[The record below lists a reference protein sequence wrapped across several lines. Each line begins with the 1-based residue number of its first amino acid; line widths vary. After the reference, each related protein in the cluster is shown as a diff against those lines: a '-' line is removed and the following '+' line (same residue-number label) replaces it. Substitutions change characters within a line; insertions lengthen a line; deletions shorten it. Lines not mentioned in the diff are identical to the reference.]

1 MAAESQQAPLK
12 KDLWNDLF
20 SEEKNILKPEVI
32 DDLYHPTIRS
42 IKIVRYT
49 SATVTEEITIESVYP
64 FYTIHDLKLAIYKK
78 KDEDQSYVP
87 EFQFL
92 AIPYPT
98 VFGKVPYVATDFY
111 WQSPETITEK
121 KEDIDKGIK
130 IKEPFSFVTSPA
142 VDSRFVDS
150 AGERKALSKTNR
162 KDVLLEELFKKSF
175 FENTP
180 IVLHLFLLRDLL
192 IANPAIQGSQLQHV
206 ARIEPLFPDTTPE
219 SNGLRL
225 SSERNKRLQE
235 HYTYF
240 TNKNELFKKIE
251 SNLPINN
258 IFPEIKSV
266 KLLRFVWPT
275 INKKIN
281 LDTIF
286 YERPVS
292 ERLPFIRLLPAD
304 DVPVSKICI
313 KENSPIPIP
322 DLEDPCLLLQW
333 AKEKN
338 PHEESEQDYIFG
350 KIKLDPTIS
359 GAQAIYATL
368 QLSPDETAAI
378 VIQPLKTQKKIDISY
393 LNFSLKVNVWDA
405 IEPFAFSKNKVDID
419 RANLIASIKLEK
431 PRGRMTSKEIQKRLG
446 IFRAFFQEI
455 PPLQGE
461 EQLISLRYKAVSN
474 FKNETRIEAFL
485 TQLLERKDI
494 EGANKNE
501 IIQERLA
508 EEFSIPRE
516 DARVAFEQYITKRR
530 QITAVD
536 PETNTYKPT
545 NNSGIDVLIFQQ
557 APYFFFHLYNVDSY
571 KNLQRV
577 LTLLTLMV
585 TMDQEDSVLPHKE
598 EVAVE
603 VASEQA
609 IPTAARAA
617 QEAAAS
623 ARPATVV
630 EADEADEDLGDVDF
644 GAFDEGEEEEEAPP
658 PPPPAPA
665 AAQIAAVP
673 PPVQARVAP
682 QIPLAASAS
691 LTQPTA
697 NYFLRKLQAADDS
710 LFLYTKG
717 RPDLKKYVS
726 VCQAPEGR
734 QPLVLD
740 ETGYKRMMLEYKD
753 DIDRNEIRI
762 LTYGYEK
769 AVVVEEKE
777 PLKRYATIE
786 ETEDHIFSVLKYGS
800 DIANQNY
807 YLCSEFYCLRDQLLL
822 RKDQFLE
829 AGTFRENADA
839 EFKGKQRAAGHC
851 PFCNG
856 TLIKELDH
864 PGPGQT
870 VYQRPVKKPSAGKRH
885 THIGFYS
892 KKLHPD
898 GFSLPCCFTM
908 KQTIKSSDE
917 DFRVLNEMSKR
928 LARKPELAQVA
939 APVLEEGQPEELDEE
954 QQEVK
959 TIPNYKALFNEIYRG
974 EYIIG
979 SEKMP
984 LEIGAKPQIGL
995 LPPSLNQFFSQN
1007 TADLVQRIEIAQQLK
1022 PKSSGFLR
1030 VGVENRQRYKAESF
1044 FAAIAPLINLNS
1056 ADQVRE
1062 RLKVRITPRVFIAAN
1077 HGNLMLEFFDPNF
1090 PTYPPP
1096 NDTLKTFA
1104 NNNFGVY
1111 NVNQIQYISRI
1122 WRSYMNF
1129 KGEKQELTVVGKP
1142 VQRKSFMND
1151 PDKLK
1156 EYRQFAHLLAQP
1168 GIVTLRGL
1176 LLLVLDMAPDG
1187 SVTVRCPP
1195 FGITTL
1201 LNTCDIGILLHRGD
1215 VWEPIFYANYL
1226 QGTATT
1232 QPKGQGVPRFQRA
1245 GYAAWPDILKTK
1257 VGEFF
1262 SKCTLQSDPIYT
1274 GIQKI
1279 KEGAK
1284 LMTLSVAHTAFKK
1297 LVNGIVRDTYNHV
1310 VAVTLAANDEKSLI
1324 PFPVV
1329 DDGSIYDGLPV
1340 YFNWDGFMPP
1350 PASEVITFY
1359 KENQT
1364 IIVNEQEVNLNEVY
1378 PGYEPEYAILPKKQ
1392 DKVRA
1397 IQLKNGIYLRVALP
1411 KEGTIDLPPPPE
1423 GQPERLEFQI
1433 NKDFMLPD
1441 EYVIS
1446 DKMRKEQK
1454 GPIAQIQMIEKE
1466 SDLEEIYEHFRLTF
1480 SNWLSGPEAGQGMR
1494 KSIED
1499 IIMKKAVEYIGG
1511 DLPLHEKRKRLE
1523 ILLGPKLLSWLDHTV
1538 APGKGSQPLR
1548 RIDCR
1553 QLNKDSCPK
1562 EMRCAWVGEGETGSC
1577 RLHTPSQETSRM
1589 FILRLIDELIRFPLR
1604 RQELL
1609 KENKRSV
1616 RTLVDLDGPNR
1627 DGTQY
1632 VIPEDAIE
1640 WSDLMRMDCR
1650 QKTKE
1655 KPQYLEEMSEAP
1667 KAEAPKAEEAAPPP
1681 PPPPASDFP
1690 EALLTVIK
1698 PNGADLTLY
1707 TWPEEIESGKEFDAI
1722 LEAIQADPEEFA
1734 FAEDKAEFTREEI
1747 KKLALESRKS
1757 VVQVDLRKA
1766 PPEVI
1771 SNLWAGVKDVFI
1783 IVITEEGPKVLVQ
1796 RNAKPR
1802 ALNKDLITFV
1812 KKPIGFPL
1820 PTA

>member
-32 DDLYHPTIRS
+32 DDLYHPTIQS

-49 SATVTEEITIESVYP
+49 SATVTEEFTIESVYP

-92 AIPYPT
+92 AIP
-98 VFGKVPYVATDFY
+98 
-111 WQSPETITEK
+111 K
-121 KEDIDKGIK
+121 KIIDKYSYIAADFFWMSSENIGEKARVTNVID
-130 IKEPFSFVTSPA
+130 IKEPFKFVTSQA

-150 AGERKALSKTNR
+150 AGERKALSKINR
-162 KDVLLEELFKKSF
+162 AGILIEELFKDLF
-175 FENTP
+175 FENKP

-192 IANPAIQGSQLQHV
+192 IANPAIQGSELQHV

-235 HYTYF
+235 LYIYF
-240 TNKNELFKKIE
+240 TNKNELFEKIG
-251 SNLPINN
+251 SHLPIQ

-275 INKKIN
+275 ANKTIN

-286 YERPVS
+286 YERSVS
-292 ERLPFIRLLPAD
+292 KRLPFLRLLPAD
-304 DVPVSKICI
+304 DVAVSKICI

-338 PHEESEQDYIFG
+338 PHEDSEQDYIFG
-350 KIKLDPTIS
+350 KILLDPTIS

-368 QLSPDETAAI
+368 QLSPDGTAAV
-378 VIQPLKTQKKIDISY
+378 VIQPLKSQKKIDLSY
-393 LNFSLKVNVWDA
+393 LNFSLKENVWDA
-405 IEPFAFSKNKVDID
+405 IKLFPFSNTKVDID
-419 RANLIASIKLEK
+419 RANLMTSIKLEK
-431 PRGRMTSKEIQKRLG
+431 SRGRMTSKEIQKRLG

-461 EQLISLRYKAVSN
+461 EPLIALRYKAVSD
-474 FKNETRIEAFL
+474 FKNETRVEAFL

-494 EGANKNE
+494 EGVNKNE

-516 DARVAFEQYITKRR
+516 DARTAFEKYITKRR
-530 QITAVD
+530 QVTAVD

-557 APYFFFHLYNVDSY
+557 APYFFFHVYNVDSY

-585 TMDQEDSVLPHKE
+585 TMDQEDSALPHKE

-603 VASEQA
+603 LASEQA

-623 ARPATVV
+623 ARPATVIETDDV
-630 EADEADEDLGDVDF
+630 DEDLGDVDF
-644 GAFDEGEEEEEAPP
+644 GAFDQEEEEEDAPQ
-658 PPPPAPA
+658 APLA
-665 AAQIAAVP
+665 AAAVP
-673 PPVQARVAP
+673 PPAVPARVAA
-682 QIPLAASAS
+682 QIPLPASAS

-769 AVVVEEKE
+769 AVVVEEKA
-777 PLKRYATIE
+777 PLKRYETEE

-839 EFKGKQRAAGHC
+839 EFKGKPRAAGHC

-908 KQTIKSSDE
+908 KQTIKSSDD

-928 LARKPELAQVA
+928 LARKPDLAQVA
-939 APVLEEGQPEELDEE
+939 APVLEEGQADEPDEE
-954 QQEVK
+954 QQEIKV
-959 TIPNYKALFNEIYRG
+959 IPNYKALFNEIYRG
-974 EYIIG
+974 EYIVG

-995 LPPSLNQFFSQN
+995 LPPSLNQFFNQN

-1062 RLKVRITPRVFIAAN
+1062 RLKLRITPRIFIAAN

-1090 PTYPPP
+1090 PTYPPS

-1104 NNNFGVY
+1104 NNNFGLY
-1111 NVNQIQYISRI
+1111 NVNQLLYISRI

-1129 KGEKQELTVVGKP
+1129 KGEKQELTIVGKP

-1176 LLLVLDMAPDG
+1176 LLLILDMAPDG

-1195 FGITTL
+1195 FGITNL

-1245 GYAAWPDILKTK
+1245 GYAAWPEILKTK

-1262 SKCTLQSDPIYT
+1262 SKCTLQSEPIYT

-1297 LVNGIVRDTYNHV
+1297 VVNGIVRDTYNHV
-1310 VAVTLAANDEKSLI
+1310 VAVTLSANDEKSLI

-1340 YFNWDGFMPP
+1340 YFNWDGFTPP
-1350 PASEVITFY
+1350 SALDVITFY
-1359 KENQT
+1359 KENQ
-1364 IIVNEQEVNLNEVY
+1364 IIVVNEQEVNLNEVY

-1397 IQLKNGIYLRVALP
+1397 IQLKNGIYLRVLLP

-1433 NKDFMLPD
+1433 NKDFMAPD
-1441 EYVIS
+1441 EYIIS
-1446 DKMRKEQK
+1446 DKMRM
-1454 GPIAQIQMIEKE
+1454 GPMGQIAQIQMIEKE

-1480 SNWLSGPEAGQGMR
+1480 SNWLSGPDAGQGMR

-1538 APGKGSQPLR
+1538 PPGKGSQPLR

-1553 QLNKDSCPK
+1553 QLTKDSCPK

-1632 VIPEDAIE
+1632 IIPEDAIE

-1655 KPQYLEEMSEAP
+1655 KAHYLEEMSEEP
-1667 KAEAPKAEEAAPPP
+1667 KAPVIQPPAPEAPQPQPPP
-1681 PPPPASDFP
+1681 LSDLP
-1690 EALLTVIK
+1690 QELLTVLK
-1698 PNGADLTLY
+1698 PNGTDLTLY
-1707 TWPEEIESGKEFDAI
+1707 TWPEEIERGKEFDAI
-1722 LEAIQADPEEFA
+1722 LEAIQADPDEFA
-1734 FAEDKAEFTREEI
+1734 FVDDKKSFTREELT
-1747 KKLALESRKS
+1747 KLAT
-1757 VVQVDLRKA
+1757 DLRKNIVQIDIQKT
-1766 PPEVI
+1766 PPETYVK
-1771 SNLWAGVKDVFI
+1771 LWTGVNEIFI
-1783 IVITEEGPKVLVQ
+1783 VVITEEGPKILIQ
-1796 RNAKPR
+1796 RGSKPR
-1802 ALNKDLITFV
+1802 FLKREMITFV
-1812 KKPIGFPL
+1812 KKYLEVRL

>member
-1 MAAESQQAPLK
+1 MAAESQQAPLN

-20 SEEKNILKPEVI
+20 SEEKNILKPEMVEE
-32 DDLYHPTIRS
+32 LYHPTIKS
-42 IKIVRYT
+42 IKIIRYT
-49 SATVTEEITIESVYP
+49 TATVTEEITIEPVYP
-64 FYTIHDLKLAIYKK
+64 FYTVHDLKLAIYKK

-130 IKEPFSFVTSPA
+130 IKEPFSFVTSPT

-150 AGERKALSKTNR
+150 AGERKALNKQNR

-192 IANPAIQGSQLQHV
+192 IANPVIQGSQLQHI

-219 SNGLRL
+219 STGIRL
-225 SSERNKRLQE
+225 SSERNARFQE
-235 HYTYF
+235 LYTYF
-240 TNKNELFKKIE
+240 TGKEDLFEKIQ
-251 SNLPINN
+251 SHLPIQ

-275 INKKIN
+275 INKTIN

-313 KENSPIPIP
+313 KENSPLPIP
-322 DLEDPCLLLQW
+322 NLEDPCLLLQW

-338 PHEESEQDYIFG
+338 PHEDAEQDYIFG
-350 KIKLDPTIS
+350 KIKLDPTMAGTQS
-359 GAQAIYATL
+359 IYATL
-368 QLSPDETAAI
+368 QLSPDGTAAI

-419 RANLIASIKLEK
+419 RANLMASIKIEK
-431 PRGRMTSKEIQKRLG
+431 SRGRMTSKEIQKRLG
-446 IFRAFFQEI
+446 MFRAFFQEI

-461 EQLISLRYKAVSN
+461 EPLIALRYKAVTN

-508 EEFSIPRE
+508 EEFSIPRQ
-516 DARVAFEQYITKRR
+516 DARLAFEQYITKRR
-530 QITAVD
+530 QVTAVD
-536 PETNTYKPT
+536 PETNTFKPT
-545 NNSGIDVLIFQQ
+545 NNSGIDILIFQQ
-557 APYFFFHLYNVDSY
+557 APYFFFHLYNIDSY

-577 LTLLTLMV
+577 LTLLSLMIS
-585 TMDQEDSVLPHKE
+585 MDQEDSVLPHKE
-598 EVAVE
+598 EVAIE
-603 VASEQA
+603 QASDQA

-630 EADEADEDLGDVDF
+630 ETDEADEDLGDVDF
-644 GAFDEGEEEEEAPP
+644 GAFDEEEEEEEEAQQ
-658 PPPPAPA
+658 APRA
-665 AAQIAAVP
+665 PQAPIAAVP
-673 PPVQARVAP
+673 PPVQA
-682 QIPLAASAS
+682 QIPLPASAS

-769 AVVVEEKE
+769 ALVSEEKA
-777 PLKRYATIE
+777 PLKRYETEE

-839 EFKGKQRAAGHC
+839 EFKGKARAAGHC

-856 TLIKELDH
+856 TLLKELDK

-908 KQTIKSSDE
+908 KQTIKSTDD
-917 DFRVLNEMSKR
+917 DFRVLNEISKR
-928 LARKPELAQVA
+928 LARKPELAQVV
-939 APVLEEGQPEELDEE
+939 APVVEEGQVDEVEE

-959 TIPNYKALFNEIYRG
+959 VIPNYKSLFNEIYRG
-974 EYIIG
+974 EYIVG

-995 LPPSLNQFFSQN
+995 LPPSLNQFFNQN
-1007 TADLVQRIEIAQQLK
+1007 TAELVQRVEIAQQLK

-1030 VGVENRQRYKAESF
+1030 VGVDNRQRYRAESF
-1044 FAAIAPLINLNS
+1044 FAAIAPLSSFPLNS

-1062 RLKVRITPRVFIAAN
+1062 RLKAQITPKIFIAAN

-1090 PTYPPP
+1090 PTFAPS
-1096 NDTLKTFA
+1096 DSILKTFS
-1104 NNNFGVY
+1104 NKNFGMY
-1111 NVNQIQYISRI
+1111 NPAQIAYISRI

-1129 KGEKQELTVVGKP
+1129 KGDKQELTIKDKP

-1168 GIVTLRGL
+1168 GIFTFRGIL
-1176 LLLVLDMAPDG
+1176 LIVLDMAPDG
-1187 SVTVRCPP
+1187 SVSVRCPP
-1195 FGITTL
+1195 FGINDL
-1201 LNTCDIGILLHRGD
+1201 MNTCDIGILLHKGD
-1215 VWEPIFYANYL
+1215 IWEPIFYANYL

-1232 QPKGQGVPRFQRA
+1232 QPRGQGFPRFQKA
-1245 GYAAWPDILKTK
+1245 GYAAWPEVLKIK
-1257 VGEFF
+1257 VDEFRN
-1262 SKCTLQSDPIYT
+1262 KCQLQSDPIYT
-1274 GIQKI
+1274 GIQQI

-1284 LMTLSVAHTAFKK
+1284 LIPLSK
-1297 LVNGIVRDTYNHV
+1297 VNIVLKTVLTGIVRDSYNHV
-1310 VAVTLAANDEKSLI
+1310 VAVTINVNEEEEDEEKKEPIIITL
-1324 PFPVV
+1324 PVV
-1329 DDGSIYDGLPV
+1329 DDGIIYEGVNV
-1340 YFNWDGFMPP
+1340 YFNWDGYKAP
-1350 PASEVITFY
+1350 PADEVIKFY
-1359 KENQT
+1359 TENQ
-1364 IIVNEQEVNLNEVY
+1364 EQLSAY
-1378 PGYEPEYAILPKKQ
+1378 PGYQPEYYVIPKKSEKIQ
-1392 DKVRA
+1392 A
-1397 IQLKNGIYLRVALP
+1397 IQLQNGIYIRVSAS
-1411 KEGTIDLPPPPE
+1411 KETPITLPPPPG
-1423 GQPERLEFQI
+1423 GQPELLEYQI
-1433 NKDFMLPD
+1433 NKKFALPND
-1441 EYVIS
+1441 WQI
-1446 DKMRKEQK
+1446 KE
-1454 GPIAQIQMIEKE
+1454 GPLLPQEEQIAQIKLIEKE
-1466 SDLEEIYEHFRLTF
+1466 VDLEEIYEHFRLTF
-1480 SNWLSGPEAGQGMR
+1480 SNWLSGPDAGQGMR

-1511 DLPLHEKRKRLE
+1511 DLPLYQKRERLE
-1523 ILLGPKLLSWLDHTV
+1523 ILLGPKLQSWLDHTTP
-1538 APGKGSQPLR
+1538 PGKGVQPLR

-1553 QLNKDSCPK
+1553 QLPKDSCPK
-1562 EMRCAWVGEGETGSC
+1562 EMRCAWVAEGETGSC
-1577 RLHTPSQETSRM
+1577 RLHTPSQQTSRM

-1616 RTLVDLDGPNR
+1616 RTLIDLDGPNR
-1627 DGTQY
+1627 NGTQY

-1655 KPQYLEEMSEAP
+1655 IPRFLEEMSEAP
-1667 KAEAPKAEEAAPPP
+1667 AVQKVAASKLPSPKEEKPA
-1681 PPPPASDFP
+1681 PASDLP
-1690 EALLTVIK
+1690 EALLTILK

-1707 TWPEEIESGKEFDAI
+1707 KWSEDEVEPGKEFDE
-1722 LEAIQADPEEFA
+1722 LVVRLGGSPDEFEFA
-1734 FAEDKAEFTREEI
+1734 DDKTSFTREELN
-1747 KKLALESRKS
+1747 KLAIESRKI
-1757 VVQVDLRKA
+1757 VVQIDLQKT
-1766 PPEVI
+1766 PPEVYVK
-1771 SNLWAGVKDVFI
+1771 LWAGVKEMFV

-1796 RNAKPR
+1796 RNTKPR
-1802 ALNKDLITFV
+1802 VLNKSLITFV
-1812 KKPIGFPL
+1812 KKYLEVPL
-1820 PTA
+1820 PAA